1 MILNVRVLYYSM
13 TVGME
18 EKQKK
23 SLLVHYSLLIKK
35 IDIGAL
41 LPHLVTMDLLTDD
54 DKEVLMNIARTLTEK
69 IHHLVDVLP
78 RKAFGWFDKFLECLK
93 RSTSGTGHSD
103 IIKVLS
109 ITYDLLLSEE

>member
-1 MILNVRVLYYSM
+1 
-13 TVGME
+13 ME

-78 RKAFGWFDKFLECLK
+78 RKDGLINFWSAWRDQLVVQDTVIL
-93 RSTSGTGHSD
+93 
-103 IIKVLS
+103 
-109 ITYDLLLSEE
+109 